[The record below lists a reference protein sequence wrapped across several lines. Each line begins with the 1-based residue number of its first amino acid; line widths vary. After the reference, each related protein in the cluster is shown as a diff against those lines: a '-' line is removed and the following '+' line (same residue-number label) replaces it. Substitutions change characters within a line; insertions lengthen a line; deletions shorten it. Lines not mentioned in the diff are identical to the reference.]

1 MCGHRPPP
9 FASRARHTKIK
20 VKSYFTIFLY
30 MESFDTEKCIFLYF
44 LINFRQNCYAK
55 KYKIASFSRILG
67 CGYFGQYF
75 ILSSYQISGTER
87 VLPNEIKY
95 CFGLV
100 CNRIS
105 RKEMHN
111 CGSRCPNTIGH
122 NIIANTQFIFTNR
135 FWTWIQAV
143 FCQLLHGSLLFFK
156 RFQEMNLF
164 LSTLTN
170 STNVTICD
178 FFHGV

>member
-1 MCGHRPPP
+1 MH
-9 FASRARHTKIK
+9 
-20 VKSYFTIFLY
+20 
-30 MESFDTEKCIFLYF
+30 FLYF